1 MSIIPDT
8 THISKWSTQ
17 KKRAKLVAKHMRLA
31 SGLYPALRG
40 RAYRMSHCSD
50 TIAYEVLQDGSYRYA
65 GACLCRD
72 KLCPVCAWR
81 LAVKRTGEMIKTID
95 KLVEIA
101 PKTTAIHIVL
111 TVKNCQANE
120 LRSVLQAMSDGFARL
135 RRRQLWKDY
144 ILGYARSIEV
154 TYNSDAGTYHPHI
167 HAVCIVPDTYT
178 RQISIGDW
186 IELWRDCARLSYRP
200 IVWASHAYN
209 SRTTLYAEASAHA
222 YKLEDNTEAGAAKAA
237 IVEALKYS
245 IKPDTLITAAQ
256 AGDIGEIAIQMAGI
270 RTVSYGGIL
279 KIIRQ
284 QLGITGDEP
293 SEQLPAEVVN
303 PSGAVDR
310 YYVLYEWSG
319 QAYGIVRKVTL
330 PASA

>member
-1 MSIIPDT
+1 MNIISENT
-8 THISKWSTQ
+8 GVSKWTAQ

-50 TIAYEVLQDGSYRYA
+50 TIAYELLPDGSYRYA

-111 TVKNCQANE
+111 TVKNCQAQD
-120 LRSVLQAMSDGFARL
+120 LKATITAMSEGFARL

-144 ILGYARSIEV
+144 IQGYARSIEV
-154 TYNSDAGTYHPHI
+154 TYNEQTGYHPHI
-167 HAVCIVPDTYT
+167 HCVCIVPDTYT

-209 SRTTLYAEASAHA
+209 SRTTLYADASAHA
-222 YKLEDNTEAGAAKAA
+222 YRMEDSMEAGAAKAA
-237 IVEALKYS
+237 IVEAMKYS
-245 IKPDTLITAAQ
+245 IKPDTLLSAAQ
-256 AGDIGEIAIQMAGI
+256 AGDIGEVAIQMAGI

-293 SEQLPAEVVN
+293 TEQLPAEVIN
-303 PSGAVDR
+303 PNAAVDR
-310 YYVLYEWSG
+310 FYVLYEWSG
-319 QAYGIVRKVTL
+319 QAYGVVRKVTL
-330 PASA
+330 PATA